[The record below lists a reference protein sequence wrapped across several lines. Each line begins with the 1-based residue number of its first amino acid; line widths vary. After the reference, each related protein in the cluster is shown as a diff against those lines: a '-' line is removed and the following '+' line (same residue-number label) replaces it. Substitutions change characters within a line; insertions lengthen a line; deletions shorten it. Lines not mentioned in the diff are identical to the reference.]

1 MKQITSQADPRAII
15 ALVAM
20 GAAFGASFLFMKV
33 LSDEIATFEIV
44 AGRLIL
50 GATVLAVF
58 IILRNKPL
66 NADPRNIAKISGL
79 AVIES
84 IIPFSLVAWAE
95 TRIDSS
101 TASLLI
107 STMPVFTVIVAMFLL
122 PDERRAP
129 VRLMALPLGIAGVVV
144 LTGGDVLRLSGGD
157 AIGQL
162 AVIGAAACYGL
173 SAVFTKFLLRSNDPI
188 NLTGTKLGVA
198 AAMATVLTL
207 TTNGLPQTANLSA
220 EGWLSLAGIGLIS
233 TAGAF
238 TIYIWLVGRA
248 GSIFASMVTYVS
260 PVFGVFFGW
269 TLLGESIGPWT
280 GAGAGLI
287 ASAIAAVMFGPRFV
301 ETAAEWLQRR
311 RPVTLPAPVSYIV
324 PVPATAQ
331 AVCQEN

>member
-1 MKQITSQADPRAII
+1 MKQITSQSDPKAII

-44 AGRLIL
+44 AARLVL
-50 GATVLAVF
+50 SAAVLAAF

-66 NADPRNIAKISGL
+66 NATPGNMAKITAL
-79 AVIES
+79 AVVES

-107 STMPVFTVIVAMFLL
+107 STMPVFTVVVAMFLL

-129 VRLMALPLGIAGVVV
+129 VRLLALPLGITGIVV
-144 LTGGDVLRLSGGD
+144 LTGGDLLRLSGGD
-157 AIGQL
+157 AVGQL
-162 AVIGAAACYGL
+162 AVIGAAACYGI

-198 AAMATVLTL
+198 AAMAVALTL
-207 TTNGLPQTANLSA
+207 TTNGLPENANLTT
-220 EGWLSLAGIGLIS
+220 EGWFSLGGIGIIS

-238 TIYIWLVGRA
+238 SIYIWLVGRS
-248 GSIFASMVTYVS
+248 GSVFASMVTYVN

-269 TLLGESIGPWT
+269 ALLGESIGPWT

-287 ASAIAAVMFGPRFV
+287 ASAIAAVMFGPSLA
-301 ETAAEWLQRR
+301 ESTGEWLKRHA
-311 RPVTLPAPVSYIV
+311 VAAPAPVSSIV
-324 PVPATAQ
+324 SVPATTQVA
-331 AVCQEN
+331 CEEC

>member
-1 MKQITSQADPRAII
+1 
-15 ALVAM
+15 M

-33 LSDEIATFEIV
+33 LSDEIETFEIV

-50 GATVLAVF
+50 GAAVLAAF
-58 IILRNKPL
+58 ILLRNKPL
-66 NADPRNIAKISGL
+66 NMSPGNIGKISGL

-95 TRIDSS
+95 TQIDSG

-129 VRLMALPLGIAGVVV
+129 VRLLALPLGIAGVVV
-144 LTGGDVLRLSGGD
+144 LTGGDVLSLSGD
-157 AIGQL
+157 STAGQL
-162 AVIGAAACYGL
+162 AVVGAAACYGVA
-173 SAVFTKFLLRSNDPI
+173 AVATKFLLKTNDPI

-207 TTNGLPQTANLSA
+207 TANGLPETGGLST
-220 EGWLSLAGIGLIS
+220 EGWLSLGGIGLVS

-248 GSIFASMVTYVS
+248 GSVFASMVTYVN

-269 TLLGESIGPWT
+269 ALLGESIGPWT
-280 GAGAGLI
+280 GAGAVLI
-287 ASAIAAVMFGPRFV
+287 ATAIASVMFGPRAV
-301 ETAAEWLQRR
+301 ESAGEWLARR
-311 RPVTLPAPVSYIV
+311 RPAGMPAPASYIIS
-324 PVPATAQ
+324 VPAGTQ
-331 AVCQEN
+331 AICQEC